1 MLHQNR
7 FAFGVE
13 EGGGWRGGGEM
24 EDAFARSEE
33 ERPLPFLREKRLPL
47 EFLAEEKFEESSPVD
62 AFREPRTRKS
72 SRHLSANHR
81 TMEQKWLAAFPTSN
95 PSIPQEL
102 DG

>member
-7 FAFGVE
+7 LHLGSRKE
-13 EGGGWRGGGEM
+13 DGKRGREEM

-81 TMEQKWLAAFPTSN
+81 TMEQKMAHRISN
-95 PSIPQEL
+95 QQPVHPARI
-102 DG
+102 G